1 MAKDPGPIRPSKST
15 EAGSEPCKQKKNIMD
30 VSRRDW
36 LTGNAKARQNI
47 PSRTL
52 PVSGKTVTILNT
64 KSSQQKAYCFKHLI
78 YSLDKEEAQKKE
90 ARS

>member
-1 MAKDPGPIRPSKST
+1 
-15 EAGSEPCKQKKNIMD
+15 MD

-36 LTGNAKARQNI
+36 LTGNEKARQNI

-64 KSSQQKAYCFKHLI
+64 KELSTEGLLF
-78 YSLDKEEAQKKE
+78 
-90 ARS
+90 